1 VGGDYDAPHMSTVPD
16 SAQQVLKMAFTAH
29 NAGRQAE
36 AEALCRVLLG
46 AIPNDPQLLF
56 LLGMVLHR
64 MKRDAE
70 AVPWLKRAAEL
81 KPGLARN
88 FSGLG
93 LAFRGAGNEAEAMK
107 NFSRAA
113 ALEPE
118 NGSHFYNLGLG
129 WHQLNDPEQA
139 RAAFQKAVEL
149 NPGDVAS
156 WNNLGK
162 IFKHLN
168 RIDDSLAAY
177 DRALAIAPEYELARH
192 GRAILLLAAGR
203 LGEGFREYES
213 RWSKIRQ
220 REYPRP
226 HWHGENR
233 PGETIFL
240 HAEQGFGDAIHFARF
255 VPLARERA
263 GRIIL
268 ECRPE
273 LKSLFNA
280 SKLADEV
287 VGFGE
292 NVPAFDRF
300 TSIISLPRHLGINEN
315 NVSARVPYLQAP
327 AAGDLPPAKP
337 ATLKVGI
344 VWAGSAKHNDDAM
357 RSISLEQF
365 LPLLQTPGVTFY
377 SLQQVVPERDKIL
390 VHELTDVIDLSP
402 RLTDFSA
409 TAGLVNQL
417 DLVIAVDTAVAHLA
431 GALAKPVWTLVQ
443 FDADW
448 RWFGDGEG
456 TVWYPTMRL
465 FRQTRRGDWPPVV
478 ARAADALKKM
488 TTSEMTVSR
497 KAAQISGQEVVFF
510 ADSQT

>member
-1 VGGDYDAPHMSTVPD
+1 
-16 SAQQVLKMAFTAH
+16 MAFAAH
-29 NAGRQAE
+29 NAGRQEE

-46 AIPNDPQLLF
+46 AIPDDPQLLF

-64 MKRDAE
+64 TKRDAE
-70 AVPWLKRAAEL
+70 AVRWLQRATEV

-93 LAFRGAGNEAEAMK
+93 LAFRGTGNEAEAIK

-113 ALEPE
+113 VLEPE
-118 NGSHFYNLGLG
+118 NGNHFYNLGLG
-129 WHQLNDPEQA
+129 WHQLNDLEQA

-149 NPGDVAS
+149 DSRDAAS

-168 RIDDSLAAY
+168 RIADALAAY
-177 DRALAIAPEYELARH
+177 DRALEIDPGYELARH
-192 GRAILLLAAGR
+192 GRAILLLTAGR

-220 REYPRP
+220 REYPKP
-226 HWHGENR
+226 HWQGEDR
-233 PGETIFL
+233 PDETIFL

-273 LKSLFNA
+273 LKSLFSA

-287 VGFGE
+287 IGFGE
-292 NVPAFDRF
+292 NPPAFDRF
-300 TSIISLPRHLGINEN
+300 TSIISLPRHLGIAES
-315 NVSARVPYLQAP
+315 NVPARVPYLQAP
-327 AAGDLPPAKP
+327 ATDDLPAAKP
-337 ATLKVGI
+337 ATLKVGV
-344 VWAGSAKHNDDAM
+344 VWAGSGQHNDDAV

-365 LPLLQTPGVTFY
+365 LPVLQMPEATFY
-377 SLQQVVPERDKIL
+377 SLQQVVPERDKVL
-390 VHELTDVIDLSP
+390 FRGLTGVVDLAP

-417 DLVIAVDTAVAHLA
+417 DLVIAVDTSVAHLA
-431 GALAKPVWTLVQ
+431 GALARPVWTLVQ

-478 ARAADALKKM
+478 ARVAEALKKM
-488 TTSEMTVSR
+488 TVSEMTTSGR
-497 KAAQISGQEVVFF
+497 AAQISGQEVRFF
-510 ADSQT
+510 ADSHT